1 MDDRHIRLESQHA
14 GPWSVVRNRK
24 SEVRSRK
31 SEVGSRKSEVG
42 SRRDSG
48 LIASAAKRV
57 CRLLSVSEG
66 GAERVRSEAKPSDH
80 YLSAMKS
87 LIHLF
92 RMWLAVTLAVAS
104 RIFRR
109 LLLGPTLPSWSWR
122 TDVTVALSRAAIASA
137 ADRPDN
143 PFINEFGA
151 RVRLPVPLKMWGKV
165 GVNRTKLGGLAVDRY
180 TRLEDA
186 TDRATLLYFHGGGY
200 VFGNPGTHR
209 QHLARL
215 AYETG
220 TNAVAPQ
227 YRLAPEH
234 KYPAAVEDA
243 LAAYEALIASG
254 TPPERIVI
262 AGDSAGGGL
271 SLALLLTVREHGL
284 PMPGGAILFS
294 PYTDL
299 THSSYTIS
307 TNADTDYLPADE
319 LSRPNHY
326 YADADQLTDPM
337 VSPVFADLTGLP
349 PMLVLAGGAEMILDD
364 SIRLVANATRDG
376 VDTTLVVED
385 EMMHVWP
392 ALVPWEPATE
402 RALVAASEW
411 VDTLYA

>member
-1 MDDRHIRLESQHA
+1 MQ
-14 GPWSVVRNRK
+14 
-24 SEVRSRK
+24 
-31 SEVGSRKSEVG
+31 
-42 SRRDSG
+42 
-48 LIASAAKRV
+48 
-57 CRLLSVSEG
+57 
-66 GAERVRSEAKPSDH
+66 
-80 YLSAMKS
+80 S

-92 RMWLAVTLAVAS
+92 RMWVAVSLAVAS
-104 RIFRR
+104 RLFRR

-122 TDVTVALSRAAIASA
+122 TDVTVAGARAAIASA
-137 ADRPDN
+137 ATRPDN
-143 PFINEFGA
+143 PLITEFGA
-151 RVRLPVPLKMWGKV
+151 RVRAPIPIKMWGKV
-165 GVNRTKLGGLAVDRY
+165 SVNRTKLGGLPVDRY
-180 TRLEDA
+180 IRLEDA
-186 TDRATLLYFHGGGY
+186 TDRATMLYFHGGGY

-220 TNAVAPQ
+220 TNAIAPQ

-243 LAAYEALIASG
+243 LTAYNALLASG
-254 TPPERIVI
+254 TQPERIVV

-271 SLALLLTVREHGL
+271 ALALLLKIREQGL
-284 PMPGGAILFS
+284 PMPGGSMLFS

-299 THSSYTIS
+299 THSSYTIT
-307 TNADTDYLPADE
+307 TNADTDYLPAAE
-319 LSRPNHY
+319 LAQPNHY

-364 SIRLVANATRDG
+364 SVRLVANSKRDG

-392 ALVPWEPATE
+392 ALVPWEPATA
-402 RALVAASEW
+402 RALTAASGW
-411 VDTLYA
+411 IDSLYA